1 MQKYIT
7 TWMRLISRFG
17 NTWHASCVLSKQ
29 FCSSRRQVARSLPT
43 TRLSF
48 HDHLL
53 FQRMQFCYASCSLL
67 APRKKKGTKVTR
79 RSNNMLRST
88 LKPIKTSDNIGRAS
102 ASSIHLPHSI
112 PLSRRIRSRSPFY
125 AVNDAPRN
133 SWWKKKP
140 RERDRPQRHT
150 MAWHNESQDKR

>member
-1 MQKYIT
+1 
-7 TWMRLISRFG
+7 MRSISRFG
-17 NTWHASCVLSKQ
+17 NTWHASSILSKQ

-67 APRKKKGTKVTR
+67 TPRKKGTKVI
-79 RSNNMLRST
+79 RSNNMPRST

-112 PLSRRIRSRSPFY
+112 PLSKRIRSCSPFY
-125 AVNDAPRN
+125 AVNGTPRN

-140 RERDRPQRHT
+140 RERDTPQRRT
-150 MAWHNESQDKR
+150 TGVTQRVSR

>member
-1 MQKYIT
+1 MNEINFTFWQHLTRVLCSFQAILFLEKA
-7 TWMRLISRFG
+7 SRAIVT
-17 NTWHASCVLSKQ
+17 NDTAILS
-29 FCSSRRQVARSLPT
+29 RSPA
-43 TRLSF
+43 LSAYAILLR
-48 HDHLL
+48 LL
-53 FQRMQFCYASCSLL
+53 FTARAE
-67 APRKKKGTKVTR
+67 KKKGTKVTR

-133 SWWKKKP
+133 S
-140 RERDRPQRHT
+140 
-150 MAWHNESQDKR
+150 